1 MILFFSEKTVS
12 ELSQNKVQICF
23 SSFVIQMEGVDICLP
38 NKATDPDFSEV
49 IEEAKKEGVEILYL
63 RCRVKEDEL
72 YIDE

>member
-1 MILFFSEKTVS
+1 M
-12 ELSQNKVQICF
+12 
-23 SSFVIQMEGVDICLP
+23 CLP